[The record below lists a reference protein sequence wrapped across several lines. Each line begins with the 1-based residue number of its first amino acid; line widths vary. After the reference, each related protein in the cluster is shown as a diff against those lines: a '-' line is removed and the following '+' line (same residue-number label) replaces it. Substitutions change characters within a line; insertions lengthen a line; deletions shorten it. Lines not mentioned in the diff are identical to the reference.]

1 MIICYKDSL
10 EEKKKK
16 KEQERESI
24 RLCGAFRKIFY
35 LGTNEIY

>member
-1 MIICYKDSL
+1 MIISYKDSL

-16 KEQERESI
+16 EQEREII